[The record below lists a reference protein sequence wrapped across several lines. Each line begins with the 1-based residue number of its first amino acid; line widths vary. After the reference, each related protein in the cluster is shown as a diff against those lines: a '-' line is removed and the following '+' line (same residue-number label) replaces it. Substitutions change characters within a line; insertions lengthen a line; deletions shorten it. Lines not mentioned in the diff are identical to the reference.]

1 MALTGL
7 LDIEVS
13 VDALDELMAFW
24 ERREIRRTSDEVI
37 GAADSET
44 RLRIAEGGAGSEAA
58 GLE

>member
-7 LDIEVS
+7 LDI
-13 VDALDELMAFW
+13 DDLDELMAFW

-37 GAADSET
+37 GTADGET
-44 RLRIAEGGAGSEAA
+44 RLRITEGGAGSEAA